1 MAAKLDQSK
10 HSKISIFGAKAGFLI
25 PKNKL
30 PGSLVSRSN
39 AKNES
44 PTASSSSAAASS
56 NSKSKED
63 NNNATQRNTKW
74 GPDLTLDP
82 AVRKSTASAYQ
93 NRLEQIT
100 KELIS
105 GSLEISENEGSMSTA
120 RGSNSDGAN
129 NEKENVQQG
138 KVELLELERREI
150 IGEILHL
157 NPGYK
162 APEDYKPL
170 LKETKVPLPTKTYP
184 GHNIIGVLMGPESN
198 AQKRL
203 QEETG
208 AKIRVY
214 GIKRT
219 NGEKSE
225 IRQADIDE
233 AQGAYEDL
241 YINVSADSYDKVDAA
256 IALIELLLTPVSV
269 NSSAIDANATVSSA
283 VSSGGADLT
292 DLRQVQNNSSQPGFL
307 HYQSH
312 DAHWLSTSQA
322 NAPPIP
328 SSEPPPSAL
337 PNNSFQLQPPG
348 GSLSTLSYTG
358 PPPLMNIMPRNPLP
372 IPGPQPLMPNSQ
384 QPPLQFQANPSIG
397 PSFGRPPGVVSPQLT
412 PSSTL
417 SRSVRPLQT
426 PHASGG
432 WLNFSSVPV
441 QSQRPSP
448 AFMPVRPPIS
458 VSPLVSSPQL
468 EGAAVPS
475 FPRQSNIS
483 TSYGTQ
489 HHPSGASFAPSA
501 TMPSIPPGGPQSFP
515 SLSPQGPSSL
525 PMLSSPAGLTPQ
537 PPYPLPMQMH
547 PPMATPAQVRGP
559 PSPFPQAGPTPGM
572 PQVTPTSRPPAG
584 NMNAMR
590 PPRPSSGDFTFRP
603 LVSASPTPELGA
615 SGSQV
620 PLFHPGNQRP
630 PMVPVEGFQRPLD
643 MGHQGR
649 AYATGPPHPHQHPHA
664 HFGGGGFL
672 PRNPAASSL
681 QSPGTRGFVGAFP
694 LPLAVVEAQR
704 PFHVLAPPQAQ
715 AQQKAGFAE
724 TSSGRQ
730 GGGNPLPP
738 IYDPFVPSGAVMS
751 GGGRKRKAED
761 DKAEYEDLM
770 ASVGVK

>member
-1 MAAKLDQSK
+1 MAAKSK
-10 HSKISIFGAKAGFLI
+10 PSKISIFGAKAGFLI

-30 PGSLVSRSN
+30 PGSLVARSSSN

-44 PTASSSSAAASS
+44 PTASSSSAASS

-63 NNNATQRNTKW
+63 NNNNSTQRNTKW

-82 AVRKSTASAYQ
+82 AVRKSRASAYQ
-93 NRLEQIT
+93 SRLEQIT

-105 GSLEISENEGSMSTA
+105 GSLEISENEGSISTA

-129 NEKENVQQG
+129 NEKENVG
-138 KVELLELERREI
+138 MVELLELERREI

-170 LKETKVPLPTKTYP
+170 LKETKIPLPTKTYP

-225 IRQADIDE
+225 IRQADIGE
-233 AQGAYEDL
+233 VQGAYEDL
-241 YINVSADSYDKVDAA
+241 YINVSADTHDKVDAA
-256 IALIELLLTPVSV
+256 TALIELLLTPVSI
-269 NSSAIDANATVSSA
+269 NSRAIEANATVSSA
-283 VSSGGADLT
+283 VSSGGADLA

-307 HYQSH
+307 QYQSH

-337 PNNSFQLQPPG
+337 PNNSFPLQPPG

-372 IPGPQPLMPNSQ
+372 IPGPQPLVSNAQ

-397 PSFGRPPGVVSPQLT
+397 PPFGRPPGIVSPQLT

-417 SRSVRPLQT
+417 PRSVRPLQT

-501 TMPSIPPGGPQSFP
+501 TMPSIPPGAPQ
-515 SLSPQGPSSL
+515 LSPQGPSSM
-525 PMLSSPAGLTPQ
+525 PVLSSPAGLTTQ
-537 PPYPLPMQMH
+537 PPYPLPMQMR
-547 PPMATPAQVRGP
+547 PPMATPAQMRGP

-572 PQVTPTSRPPAG
+572 PPAG
-584 NMNAMR
+584 GFGVPGSGNMTAMR

-630 PMVPVEGFQRPLD
+630 PMARVEGFQRPID

-649 AYATGPPHPHQHPHA
+649 AYATGPPHPHQHPHSHA

-672 PRNPAASSL
+672 PRNPAASAL
-681 QSPGTRGFVGAFP
+681 QSAGTRGFVGAFP
-694 LPLAVVEAQR
+694 LPPAAVEAQR
-704 PFHVLAPPQAQ
+704 PFHVLAQ
-715 AQQKAGFAE
+715 AQQK
-724 TSSGRQ
+724 
-730 GGGNPLPP
+730 P

-751 GGGRKRKAED
+751 GGPGGGGGRKRKTED